1 MKVTPLGIEGAWI
14 LESPLFPD
22 DRGVFREWF
31 KSDALQEN
39 GLPAFEVRQANTSI
53 SAKDVVRGIHFSSER
68 NGQAKIVTCTFGSI
82 LDVIVDL
89 RPTSHSFGTY
99 KQIELSAIEGKSIFI
114 SKGLGHAF
122 QALDENATIT
132 YLLDKEHNPDEEF
145 EITPLDPQLDI
156 SWQKSNLVLS
166 TKDRHAKTLAEF
178 FASRENSE

>member
-1 MKVTPLGIEGAWI
+1 MKVTPLGIEGAWL

-31 KSDALQEN
+31 KSDTLQEN

-53 SAKDVVRGIHFSSER
+53 SAKGVVRGIHFSSER

-132 YLLDKEHNPDEEF
+132 YLLDKEFNPDEEF
-145 EITPLDPQLDI
+145 GITPLDSQLDI
-156 SWQKSNLVLS
+156 NWQKTNLLLS
-166 TKDRHAKTLAEF
+166 IKDRHAQSLKDF
-178 FASRENSE
+178 IASREKSE